1 MHCVSAGKIT
11 YDGVKFSLYC
21 RGKRVGEMTKMQ
33 LVDALFQDV
42 MLEKKLLGESAASVI
57 DVCG

>member
-1 MHCVSAGKIT
+1 VLCLCRCCVVAGKIT

-33 LVDALFQDV
+33 LVDALYQDV
-42 MLEKKLLGESAASVI
+42 MLEKKLLGA
-57 DVCG
+57 